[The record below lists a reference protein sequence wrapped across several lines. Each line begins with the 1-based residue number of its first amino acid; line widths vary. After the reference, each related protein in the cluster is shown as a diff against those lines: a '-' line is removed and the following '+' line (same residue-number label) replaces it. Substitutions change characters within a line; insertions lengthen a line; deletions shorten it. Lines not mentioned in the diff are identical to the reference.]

1 MTEGSFNEG
10 SSRSSRS
17 SRSPDW
23 ELLARELAGESAPG
37 DSARISPEEREM
49 LGSIDDLTSAL
60 KSGIPQDLDVEA
72 ALAKV
77 KARPEF
83 TDRDIITLGTGVRN
97 RWHVPMPALAAAALL
112 AVGFAG
118 WMAYDNRPRE
128 TAVTPLPRMLGT
140 GVGVRDSMTLVDGT
154 RIVLGPLSSVKVV
167 SGYGSGSREVEV
179 RGDAWFDVTHDAS
192 KPFTVHAGSATITD
206 VGTTFAVRSD
216 DPAGVSVSVSDGAV
230 SLRRLT
236 TPVSAGVILK
246 AGDNGL
252 LQSDGRVVARR
263 GSATEDDVAWL
274 KGRLVFRG
282 APISQVA
289 AEMRKWYGIELKV
302 ADGAL
307 NNRHLTA
314 TFAGESAE
322 RVLETIRLALG
333 ADIERRGDTAVVRL
347 NEGNTR

>member
-1 MTEGSFNEG
+1 MTEGGSNKG
-10 SSRSSRS
+10 SSESSQ
-17 SRSPDW
+17 SPDW

-37 DSARISPEEREM
+37 DAARITPEHREM
-49 LGSIDDLTSAL
+49 LQAIDDLTSEL
-60 KSGIPQDLDVEA
+60 KSDIPHDLDVEG

-77 KARPEF
+77 KARPGF
-83 TDRDIITLGTGVRN
+83 THRDIIPLDSGLRN

-112 AVGFAG
+112 AVGFAS
-118 WMAYDNRPRE
+118 WMAYRNRPRE

-192 KPFTVHAGSATITD
+192 KPFTVHAGSATIID

-230 SLRRLT
+230 SLRQMN
-236 TPVSAGVILK
+236 TPVSQGVILK

-252 LQSDGRVVARR
+252 LQNDGRVVARR

-274 KGRLVFRG
+274 KGRLVFRD
-282 APISQVA
+282 APISRVA

-302 ADGAL
+302 ADKAL

-314 TFAGESAE
+314 TFAGEPAE

-333 ADIERRGDTAVVRL
+333 ADMERRGDTAVVRL